1 MPPVT
6 LVVTTPDGKRHEIAL
21 SEEAVI
27 ALTKIAKRNKQSLDT
42 AFQQA
47 LVNEN
52 RIEEALEDD
61 GELLLKK
68 GQKIQELFYENA

>member
-6 LVVTTPDGKRHEIAL
+6 LVITTPDGKEHKFVL
-21 SEEAVI
+21 SDEAVA
-27 ALTKIAKRNKQSLDT
+27 ALTEIAKRNNQTLET
-42 AFQQA
+42 ALHQA

-52 RIEEALEDD
+52 RIEGALQGD

-68 GQKIQELFYENA
+68 GNQVQELFYEPA

>member
-1 MPPVT
+1 MAKPHC
-6 LVVTTPDGKRHEIAL
+6 KRHEIAL